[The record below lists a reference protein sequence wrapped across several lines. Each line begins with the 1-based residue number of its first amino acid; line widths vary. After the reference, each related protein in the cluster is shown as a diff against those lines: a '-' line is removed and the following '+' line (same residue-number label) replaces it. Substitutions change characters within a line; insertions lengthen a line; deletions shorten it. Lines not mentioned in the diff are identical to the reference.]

1 MLLQHCWNTKFSSF
15 IDLIAIK
22 NFVISM
28 ILILMLCLFWREFW
42 HLVAVELMQQ
52 VSWKLMIVCC
62 IKQWWVLQETLMY
75 CLVFFF
81 IFLIYLSI
89 TLSLSFFFSR
99 KISFSWSFFLLRLLK
114 NMSNISGKLMMSTFF
129 LIFFRS
135 QEISYDTLLI
145 MLLCQ
150 QEIGILF
157 IFCFT

>member
-75 CLVFFF
+75 CFVFFLYSWVYH
-81 IFLIYLSI
+81 III
-89 TLSLSFFFSR
+89 VIFFFQ
-99 KISFSWSFFLLRLLK
+99 K
-114 NMSNISGKLMMSTFF
+114 N
-129 LIFFRS
+129 LIFMVIFSSQIAEKYEQYFRKVND
-135 QEISYDTLLI
+135 EYV
-145 MLLCQ
+145 
-150 QEIGILF
+150 F
-157 IFCFT
+157 FNIF